1 MLTWEGLC
9 DVHYC
14 VVNSNLKKCSFLCNT
29 LRYLT
34 IDMFSLDALVLD
46 QLNLMT
52 MIEII
57 LMKLAVNDFL
67 AT

>member
-1 MLTWEGLC
+1 MFITVLLIPTIC
-9 DVHYC
+9 FC
-14 VVNSNLKKCSFLCNT
+14 SNLKKYSFLCNT